1 MYELSTCVCLVLST
15 GWQGAVGVAAIDCSE
30 AKNQPICTHY
40 GVQGFPTLRVT
51 DFTHISHVLRQM
63 RTIFNGNIT
72 GYFFLHVLCAEK
84 FNLTPGL

>member
-1 MYELSTCVCLVLST
+1 MYMYIQAVLVLST

-63 RTIFNGNIT
+63 RTIFNGNILSF
-72 GYFFLHVLCAEK
+72 YMFYAQKSLI
-84 FNLTPGL
+84 